1 MSFGFAIAGT
11 LQGTAAA
18 PAKAAELTSG
28 GLAFMVLSLV
38 FVWVLTLWCFKRVLT
53 TRGEPTDPGPAAKP

>member
-1 MSFGFAIAGT
+1 MSCVVAIAGA
-11 LQGTAAA
+11 LQETAA

-53 TRGEPTDPGPAAKP
+53 TPAEPTDPGPAAKP